1 MSDAVVTLDLQG
13 DFVGGI
19 KAAQAAF
26 VSFGGTT
33 KEFDKRV
40 KSLRNQKLA
49 EHYKSLKT
57 PIVKADK
64 ATAGLAESQH
74 EGLLSAG
81 ALAGGISGLV
91 STAGQFAA
99 QVGSAAV
106 RAVLDLATAMGKGIL
121 SAAEWGAK
129 MRNSLTALAG
139 GDAKK
144 AEKQL
149 ALIRDVA
156 KSTAGSLDDSAASFL
171 EFSKAGFGDD
181 WAKDLAKIKADADTI
196 GLGGAVDSLKDI
208 NKGAPITVAA
218 FDDLAKLAGGGENLA
233 SMLDLPKGIEKDAT
247 RLQAELN
254 KIAGPS
260 FAKRFVNAAKS
271 AGKLGEISKG
281 SKGIWEQLGSEVE
294 IAFSDAFSGIDL
306 KPLKD
311 ALGPAIAAL
320 GPALKSLAPAVQS
333 VVGAVAGLIGWL
345 SRADNVKAFGDA
357 FEAAK
362 PALLAVGA
370 GLGIVA
376 AASAVV
382 LAGLAALTAVAV
394 GVPLAAL
401 GTAATWAS
409 SAMSALGAQISS
421 AMAALAP
428 FAGAAQSAGSAI
440 VGGLIQGLT
449 SGAGAIGAAM
459 QSLAQTA
466 IGSFKGALGIAS
478 PSKVFAGLGEYV
490 SEGAAVGID
499 SGAPAVQSSADDMLR
514 PMLPAGGSTSTTN
527 APVTIN
533 MYVSSAEAGATLEQE
548 LTSIVRRLN
557 LGGA

>member
-1 MSDAVVTLDLQG
+1 MSDAVITLDLEG
-13 DFVGGI
+13 DFIGGM

-26 VSFGGTT
+26 VSFGGTA
-33 KEFDKRV
+33 KDFEKRAKQLQSKKLAQHF
-40 KSLRNQKLA
+40 KSLQPPV
-49 EHYKSLKT
+49 EKSESFLEAF
-57 PIVKADK
+57 ADRMGV
-64 ATAGLAESQH
+64 ANLG
-74 EGLLSAG
+74 AG
-81 ALAGGISGLV
+81 ALAGGVAGLV
-91 STAGQFAA
+91 TTAGHFAS
-99 QVGSAAV
+99 QVGQAAV
-106 RAVLDLATAMGKGIL
+106 SAVLSLATAMGKGVL

-149 ALIRDVA
+149 GLIRDVA

-181 WAKDLAKIKADADTI
+181 WAKDLAKIKADADAI

-218 FDDLAKLAGGGENLA
+218 FDDLAKLAGGGANLA
-233 SMLDLPKGIEKDAT
+233 AMLELPKGIEKDAT

-271 AGKLGEISKG
+271 AGKLGEIAKG
-281 SKGIWEQLGSEVE
+281 SKGLWEQLGSEVE
-294 IAFSDAFSGIDL
+294 IAFSDAFKDIDL

-320 GPALKSLAPAVQS
+320 GPALKSLVPAVQA
-333 VVGAVAGLIGWL
+333 VVGAVAGLVGWL
-345 SRADNVKAFGDA
+345 SRADNVKAFGEA

-376 AASAVV
+376 AASATV

-401 GTAATWAS
+401 GQAATMAS
-409 SAMSALGAQISS
+409 SAMSALGGALSS

-428 FAGAAQSAGSAI
+428 FAGAAASAGSAI

-459 QSLAQTA
+459 LSLAATA
-466 IGSFKGALGIAS
+466 ISSFKGALGIAS
-478 PSKVFAGLGEYV
+478 PSKVFTGLGEFV
-490 SEGAAVGID
+490 SEGAAQGID

-514 PMLPAGGSTSTTN
+514 PMLPAGGSSSTTN
-527 APVTIN
+527 APITITIN
-533 MYVSSAEAGATLEQE
+533 AASADVAATLEQE
-548 LTSIVRRLN
+548 LTSVFRRLN

>member
-1 MSDAVVTLDLQG
+1 MSDAAITLDLQG

-19 KAAQAAF
+19 KAAQDAF
-26 VSFGGTT
+26 VAFGGTT
-33 KEFDKRV
+33 KEFDRSV
-40 KSLRNQKLA
+40 KALRNKKLA
-49 EHYKSLKT
+49 EHFKSLKT

-74 EGLLSAG
+74 ESIISAG

-91 STAGQFAA
+91 STAGHFAA
-99 QVGSAAV
+99 QVGQAAV

-129 MRNSLTALAG
+129 MRNSLTALSG

-144 AEKQL
+144 AERQL

-171 EFSKAGFGDD
+171 EFSKAGFGDE
-181 WAKDLAKIKADADTI
+181 WAKDLAKIKADADAI

-218 FDDLAKLAGGGENLA
+218 FDDLAKLAGGRDNLA
-233 SMLDLPKGIEKDAT
+233 KMLELPPGIEKDAT

-271 AGKLGEISKG
+271 AGKLGDVAKG
-281 SKGIWEQLGSEVE
+281 SKGLWERLGSEVE
-294 IAFSDAFSGIDL
+294 IAFSEAFSGIDL
-306 KPLKD
+306 KPLQD
-311 ALGPAIAAL
+311 AIAPAIAAL
-320 GPALKSLAPAVQS
+320 GPALKSLAPAVQA
-333 VVGAVAGLIGWL
+333 VVGGVASLIGWL
-345 SRADNVKAFGDA
+345 SRADNVKAFSDA
-357 FEAAK
+357 FESAK
-362 PALLAVGA
+362 PALTAIAVG
-370 GLGIVA
+370 LGAVTA
-376 AASAVV
+376 AVV
-382 LAGLAALTAVAV
+382 ATTVALGGIAAGMFA
-394 GVPLAAL
+394 GPLMAI
-401 GTAATWAS
+401 GTAATAAGNAIQTFGGDIVSIVS
-409 SAMSALGAQISS
+409 S
-421 AMAALAP
+421 LATM
-428 FAGAAQSAGSAI
+428 AGAATSAGSAI

-459 QSLAQTA
+459 QSLAATA

-478 PSKVFAGLGEYV
+478 PSKVFAGLGEHV
-490 SEGAAVGID
+490 SEGAAQGID
-499 SGAPAVQSSADDMLR
+499 AGAPAVQASSDDMLR

-527 APVTIN
+527 APISIT

>member
-1 MSDAVVTLDLQG
+1 MSDATITLDLEG

-33 KEFDKRV
+33 ADFAKRT
-40 KSLRNQKLA
+40 KQLQNQKLA
-49 EHYKSLKT
+49 AHFKSLKT

-74 EGLLSAG
+74 ESLISAG

-91 STAGQFAA
+91 TTAGHFAA
-99 QVGSAAV
+99 QVGQAAV

-144 AEKQL
+144 AERQL

-181 WAKDLAKIKADADTI
+181 WAKDLAKIKADADAI

-218 FDDLAKLAGGGENLA
+218 FDDLAKLAGGRDNLA
-233 SMLDLPKGIEKDAT
+233 KMLDLPPGIEKDAT

-271 AGKLGEISKG
+271 AGKLGEIAKG
-281 SKGIWEQLGSEVE
+281 SKGLWERLGSEVE
-294 IAFSDAFSGIDL
+294 VAFSDAFSGIDL
-306 KPLKD
+306 KPLQD
-311 ALGPAIAAL
+311 AIAPAIAAL

-333 VVGAVAGLIGWL
+333 VVGAVSSLIAWL
-345 SRADNVKAFGDA
+345 SKPETVKAFGDA

-362 PALLAVGA
+362 PALLAVGT

-401 GTAATWAS
+401 GTAATFAGQQIQEWGEILPHIVGTI
-409 SAMSALGAQISS
+409 SALAS
-421 AMAALAP
+421 
-428 FAGAAQSAGSAI
+428 AAQSAGSAI

-459 QSLAQTA
+459 QSLAATA

-490 SEGAAVGID
+490 SEGAAQGID
-499 SGAPAVQSSADDMLR
+499 SGAGAVQSSADDMLR
-514 PMLPAGGSTSTTN
+514 PMLPAGGSSSTTN
-527 APVTIN
+527 APITITIN
-533 MYVSSAEAGATLEQE
+533 ASSTDVAATLEQE
-548 LTSIVRRLN
+548 LTSVFRRLN